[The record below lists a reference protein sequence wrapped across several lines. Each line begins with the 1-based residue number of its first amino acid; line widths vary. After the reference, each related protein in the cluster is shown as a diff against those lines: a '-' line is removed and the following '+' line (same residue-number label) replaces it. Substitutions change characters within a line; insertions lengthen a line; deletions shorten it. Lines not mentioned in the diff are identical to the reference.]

1 MGKVILICGKICS
14 GKSYYANIL
23 KEKENAVILSIDE
36 VTYDLTNNKQG
47 ENYDDF
53 AIRVNNYLRKK
64 AVQIVNAGCN
74 VILDWGFWTEE
85 NRREI
90 TEFFKSNNVEV
101 IWHYIDVDDRT
112 WSVNIKERNKKVLLG
127 QGKEAFYVDEGLL
140 NKVISK
146 FEPPSEENMDVIYK
160 VER

>member
-64 AVQIVNAGCN
+64 ALEIVKVGCN

-85 NRREI
+85 NRLEI
-90 TEFFKSNNVEV
+90 TEYFKSNNVEV
-101 IWHYIDVDDRT
+101 EWHYIDVDDRT
-112 WSVNIKERNKKVLLG
+112 WSINIKERNKKVLLG
-127 QGKEAFYVDEGLL
+127 HGKEAFYVDEGLL

-146 FEPPSEENMDVIYK
+146 FEPPLEENMDVIYK